1 MERQKDKT
9 QDQQS
14 KEVEKETQSEL
25 EALRKE
31 LQRLREL
38 KKQKEVKERES
49 VQKRETEDEIEKED
63 ENIESKV
70 EEKSGLDTI
79 EERLNEI
86 DKFLVQSFEQI
97 DNSSYE
103 DNAEYVESQLQTLEQ
118 EIVGEKGVIEKK
130 LSPYEKLLENYPW
143 LEETKHEFMYFI
155 PDKKKNPNDYK
166 SWRTEWAKVVFDYAK
181 CAILHILYLRQLH
194 SEKPF
199 KNFDDRNKAIN
210 EIAEELVEQNLAKFL
225 NKQKDQLRVYW
236 KTLEIWA
243 EDIYNWALEF
253 GKLDPILIFEIR
265 EADREFSNLPKL
277 DLEEVFRILSK
288 DNRGFII
295 KTDDDQIT
303 FKIKLE

>member
-1 MERQKDKT
+1 MERQKDKA
-9 QDQQS
+9 QEQQS
-14 KEVEKETQSEL
+14 KEVEKTTQTEL
-25 EALRKE
+25 ETLRKE

-38 KKQKEVKERES
+38 KKQKEVKEKEI
-49 VQKRETEDEIEKED
+49 VQKRETEAEIEKGD

-70 EEKSGLDTI
+70 EEKSGLDNI

-130 LSPYEKLLENYPW
+130 LSPYEKLLESHPW
-143 LEETKHEFMYFI
+143 LEEPKREFMYKI
-155 PDKKKNPNDYK
+155 PDKKEELKDYE
-166 SWRTEWAKVVFDYAK
+166 SWRIEWAKVVFDYAK
-181 CAILHILYLRQLH
+181 YAILHILYLRQLH

-199 KNFDDRNKAIN
+199 KNFEDRNKAIN

-265 EADREFSNLPKL
+265 EAGREFSNLPKL
-277 DLEEVFRILSK
+277 DLEEIFRFLTK
-288 DNRGFII
+288 DNRATII
-295 KTDDDQIT
+295 KTDDGQIA